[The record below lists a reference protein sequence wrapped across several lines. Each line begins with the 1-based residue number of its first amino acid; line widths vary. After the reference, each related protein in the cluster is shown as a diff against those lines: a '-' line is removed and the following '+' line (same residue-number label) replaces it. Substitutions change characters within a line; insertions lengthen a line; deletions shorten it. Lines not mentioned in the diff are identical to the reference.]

1 MIGQTLKTI
10 GEGDELDDEELL
22 MNQFRAKLG
31 LGIENNSTSTAGT
44 GGQAGAQHQQSAL
57 PSSSQTPFTS
67 NIALARAQDSNL
79 RQDQQTMTSSLASTI
94 QQGGI
99 RLDLQARNSVEQEI
113 LVFDTFHRIQ
123 HETTKIMNKWN
134 LKRQKN
140 DYDSF
145 SQAKREKE
153 DGAVN
158 AINQETHYVK
168 VGKLQEIVREI
179 FFGEDIVNNQK
190 NESEQEEGEK
200 ENKDKENKRIRFYEK
215 ATEESNAAIQKGKG
229 WMSNKGNGKM
239 DGNELHNHCHN
250 MEMRSWEECQRMKQ
264 AYANFK
270 WEQDFQRSR
279 TDPHWAQTKRKIE
292 NKQWKSRKRLEEIA
306 WQLGMSAVPDEE
318 ERAWVNKQRKIIAD
332 STRVKEA
339 KTPDG
344 GGTVAFSGFGPEAS
358 STSTSTSATTTSQLL
373 PNECKVLVFVNTQKS
388 AVEIAHTLYHDY
400 GYQTDS
406 IHGGDLQE
414 RRDNCINQFRSGET
428 KILIATDVIARG
440 VDISGITHVVLFDF
454 PQQTSE
460 YIHRIGRTARGEFGR
475 GYAITFFEYWEN
487 IPEAATELIEILK
500 KSEQFV
506 PEELLEIDQQV
517 KLGIRKP
524 KHVTRSWESQWAAPR
539 FNRLDDGAEYGKS
552 FYELHMI
559 LQQPGMMGG
568 GGQDAGSASSSSA
581 TAGASQL
588 QDLQELLSG
597 NNSSSAAHQ
606 GAQPAHLMS
615 GDGGSGGG
623 ELLDPAENDP
633 VVVAPPTNLFTLK
646 DPQQRREK
654 RLARA
659 AKAANLRDVG
669 EIKGTEGGEG
679 SAMVVGSKGPATV
692 AESERQAAG
701 AGASSSSSVVVQPAS
716 VPAASTSTS
725 SNTTTTLDAA
735 EQGGVAAGG
744 SGIEMP
750 GEVDDIKRKPQ
761 VLGHTVPDPPP
772 ALHHRRSA
780 TPPLTS
786 AGNQLFNLKE
796 KRRPPRAVRRV
807 DDTSA
812 SRNKS
817 PHQE

>member
-1 MIGQTLKTI
+1 MQ
-10 GEGDELDDEELL
+10 E
-22 MNQFRAKLG
+22 
-31 LGIENNSTSTAGT
+31 
-44 GGQAGAQHQQSAL
+44 
-57 PSSSQTPFTS
+57 
-67 NIALARAQDSNL
+67 AR
-79 RQDQQTMTSSLASTI
+79 
-94 QQGGI
+94 
-99 RLDLQARNSVEQEI
+99 
-113 LVFDTFHRIQ
+113 
-123 HETTKIMNKWN
+123 
-134 LKRQKN
+134 
-140 DYDSF
+140 
-145 SQAKREKE
+145 
-153 DGAVN
+153 
-158 AINQETHYVK
+158 
-168 VGKLQEIVREI
+168 
-179 FFGEDIVNNQK
+179 
-190 NESEQEEGEK
+190 
-200 ENKDKENKRIRFYEK
+200 
-215 ATEESNAAIQKGKG
+215 
-229 WMSNKGNGKM
+229 
-239 DGNELHNHCHN
+239 
-250 MEMRSWEECQRMKQ
+250 
-264 AYANFK
+264 
-270 WEQDFQRSR
+270 
-279 TDPHWAQTKRKIE
+279 
-292 NKQWKSRKRLEEIA
+292 
-306 WQLGMSAVPDEE
+306 
-318 ERAWVNKQRKIIAD
+318 
-332 STRVKEA
+332 
-339 KTPDG
+339 TPDG
-344 GGTVAFSGFGPEAS
+344 GGTGPFSGFGPEAS
-358 STSTSTSATTTSQLL
+358 TSTSAATTSQFL

-559 LQQPGMMGG
+559 LQQPGMMMGG
-568 GGQDAGSASSSSA
+568 GGQEAGSASSSSA
-581 TAGASQL
+581 TTAGTQL
-588 QDLQELLSG
+588 QDLQRELLSSSG
-597 NNSSSAAHQ
+597 KNSSSAAHQ
-606 GAQPAHLMS
+606 GAQPAHLITS
-615 GDGGSGGG
+615 GDGDGSGGGG

-669 EIKGTEGGEG
+669 EVKGTEVGEG
-679 SAMVVGSKGPATV
+679 SAMVVGTSKGTTTVV

-701 AGASSSSSVVVQPAS
+701 PGAVASSPSSVIVVSAPA
-716 VPAASTSTS
+716 PAASTSTS
-725 SNTTTTLDAA
+725 SSTTLDAA
-735 EQGGVAAGG
+735 EGGVAAGG

-750 GEVDDIKRKPQ
+750 GEVDDKRKPQ
-761 VLGHTVPDPPP
+761 VLGHTVPDPP
-772 ALHHRRSA
+772 AAQNDRCSA
-780 TPPLTS
+780 TQPLLTS

-796 KRRPPRAVRRV
+796 KRRPARAVRRV
-807 DDTSA
+807 DDNSA

-817 PHQE
+817 PQE